1 MRARWLVAL
10 VVACVLT
17 SCGGR
22 VEPTPTRTQTLQP
35 RSITLPDPISSD
47 PSFRITSA
55 RPIGDLVKRI
65 EKQPGVIAAA
75 AIRKKTL
82 AVRTGGRRVKLRV
95 GAVAPLH
102 FRSVSPEPTRAAEFV
117 WTSLLQGETVITPG
131 AAARLGIESSA
142 TLDIGTGS
150 YSVGAFADNGVPNTL
165 DVMVA
170 NHVAD
175 RLGLPQAHELVVG
188 TGRKAKLARVRAA
201 LKRLAPRANVK
212 AIHASDPPAV
222 PEILGQAEGS
232 LIGTMTFRV
241 KKNGFIEP
249 DPAWVTANIVNAEV
263 PILGQ
268 VTCHRLLVG
277 QLGAALGEIEQEGL
291 ADLIDP
297 SDYGGCYVPRFIGRD
312 SRRSLSMHAFGLAV
326 DLNVSRNYYAT
337 KGDMDIRVV
346 SIFDKWG
353 FGWGGTWSTPDPMH
367 FELARLLET

>member
-1 MRARWLVAL
+1 V
-10 VVACVLT
+10 
-17 SCGGR
+17 
-22 VEPTPTRTQTLQP
+22 P
-35 RSITLPDPISSD
+35 
-47 PSFRITSA
+47 
-55 RPIGDLVKRI
+55 RI
-65 EKQPGVIAAA
+65 EKQPGVVAAA

-82 AVRTGGRRVKLRV
+82 AVSTGGRRVKLRV

-117 WTSLLQGETVITPG
+117 WTSLLQGETVVTPQ
-131 AAARLGIESSA
+131 AAGRLGIESSA
-142 TLDIGTGS
+142 MLDIGDGS

-175 RLGLPQAHELVVG
+175 RLGLPQAHQLVVG
-188 TGRKAKLARVRAA
+188 TGRNAKLARVRAA
-201 LKRLAPRANVK
+201 LERIAPGADVK
-212 AIHASDPPAV
+212 AIRASNPPAV

-249 DPAWVTANIVNAEV
+249 DPAWVAANIVNAEV

-277 QLGAALGEIEQEGL
+277 QLGAALAEIEQEGL

-312 SRRSLSMHAFGLAV
+312 SRRALSMHAFGLAV

-337 KGDMDIRVV
+337 EGDMDIRVV

-353 FGWGGTWSTPDPMH
+353 FGWGGYWSTPDPMH
-367 FELARLLET
+367 FELVRLLET

>member
-1 MRARWLVAL
+1 MSARWLVTL
-10 VVACVLT
+10 VAGCLLA

-22 VEPTPTRTQTLQP
+22 VEQTPTRTQTLQP

-55 RPIGDLVKRI
+55 RPIGMLVKRI
-65 EKQPGVIAAA
+65 EKQPGVIVAA
-75 AIRKKTL
+75 AIRKRTL
-82 AVRTGGRRVKLRV
+82 VVRTGGRRVKLRV

-117 WTSLLQGETVITPG
+117 WTALLQGETVITPG
-131 AAARLGIESSA
+131 AATRLGIKSSA
-142 TLDIGTGS
+142 TLDIGEGS
-150 YSVGAFADNGVPNTL
+150 FAVGAFADNGVPNTL

-175 RLGLPQAHELVVG
+175 GLGLPQAHELVVG
-188 TGRKAKLARVRAA
+188 TGRKAKLVRVRAA
-201 LKRLAPRANVK
+201 LKRIAPRANVK
-212 AIHASDPPAV
+212 AIRASNPPAV

-249 DPAWVTANIVNAEV
+249 DPAWVAANIVNAEV

-277 QLGAALGEIEQEGL
+277 QLGAALAEIEQEGL
-291 ADLIDP
+291 AHLIDP

-312 SRRSLSMHAFGLAV
+312 SRRALSMHAFGLAV
-326 DLNVSRNYYAT
+326 DLNVSGNYYAT
-337 KGDMDIRVV
+337 KGDMDMRVV